1 MDSEKEINEIEDR
14 EKFKKS
20 KFSKVLL
27 IFFALAILMLIG
39 NFGFFTKIL
48 ISIQA
53 CLFIL
58 AWLMEMKIVKE
69 PKKGL
74 RILLAIV
81 AFVLIVPIINT
92 STGTQSN
99 YKRINWE
106 YIALKEHLPRPKEE
120 IGKIIVNS
128 DDYLSVY
135 IRVKDED
142 DYRNYI
148 ESCKK
153 FGYTIDAKNDTNSYT
168 ANSEDGYNLRIWFS
182 DYNKE
187 YNIYLEKESN
197 EEVKKQDDNIVEVP
211 KENNTI
217 EEKKENNEIEVQKE
231 NNEVEVQ
238 KENNEVEVQKE
249 NNEVHIQEENNKID
263 SSNTNNELVEN
274 TSSNTTDT
282 NESKE
287 QKNQTTYNYY
297 TTNDDKTAASGK
309 KGKYSYVK
317 KGKAYDIYW
326 LIDFDK
332 GYVYNFT
339 ERNEDNSCEK
349 VKIKSG
355 DLNNGL
361 KLSYKDSDNEWAKS
375 LHFKYKDQPYKLII
389 VDNDNFTY
397 EYETT
402 SLEDTLNLMKNREFY
417 EP

>member
-1 MDSEKEINEIEDR
+1 MNSEKEINEIEDK

-20 KFSKVLL
+20 KLSKVLL
-27 IFFALAILMLIG
+27 IFFALAILMLMG
-39 NFGFFTKIL
+39 NFGFFTKVL
-48 ISIQA
+48 LSIQA

-58 AWLMEMKIVKE
+58 SWLMGMKIIKE

-74 RILLAIV
+74 RVILTIV

-92 STGTQSN
+92 GTGTQSN

-106 YIALKEHLPRPKEE
+106 YIALKEHLPKPKEE

-135 IRVKDED
+135 IRAKNED

-153 FGYTIDAKNDTNSYT
+153 FGYTINAKNDTNSYT

-187 YNIYLEKESN
+187 YNIYLQKESN
-197 EEVKKQDDNIVEVP
+197 KEVEKQDDNIVEVP
-211 KENNTI
+211 KVNNTI
-217 EEKKENNEIEVQKE
+217 EEKKANNEIEVQEQNK
-231 NNEVEVQ
+231 
-238 KENNEVEVQKE
+238 
-249 NNEVHIQEENNKID
+249 KID
-263 SSNTNNELVEN
+263 NSNTSNEIVEN
-274 TSSNTTDT
+274 TNSNTSET

-287 QKNQTTYNYY
+287 QTNQTNQTTYNYY
-297 TTNDDKTAASGK
+297 TTNDDKTATSGK

-326 LIDFDK
+326 LIDFDE

-339 ERNEDNSCEK
+339 ERNEDNSCDK

-355 DLNNGL
+355 DLNSGL
-361 KLSYKDSDNEWAKS
+361 KLLYKDSDNEWAKS
-375 LHFKYKDQPYKLII
+375 IHFKYKDQPYQLVI

-402 SLEDTLNLMKNREFY
+402 SLKDTLNLMKNREFY

>member
-1 MDSEKEINEIEDR
+1 MNSEKEINEIEDK

-20 KFSKVLL
+20 KLSKVLL
-27 IFFALAILMLIG
+27 IFFALAILMLMG
-39 NFGFFTKIL
+39 NFGFFTKVL
-48 ISIQA
+48 LSIQA

-58 AWLMEMKIVKE
+58 SWLMGMKIIKE

-74 RILLAIV
+74 RVILTIV

-92 STGTQSN
+92 GTGTQSN

-106 YIALKEHLPRPKEE
+106 YIALKEHLPKPKEE

-135 IRVKDED
+135 IRAKNED

-153 FGYTIDAKNDTNSYT
+153 FGYTINAKNDTNSYT

-187 YNIYLEKESN
+187 YNIYLQKESN
-197 EEVKKQDDNIVEVP
+197 KEVEKQDDNIVEVP
-211 KENNTI
+211 KVNNTI
-217 EEKKENNEIEVQKE
+217 EEKKANNEIEVQEQNK
-231 NNEVEVQ
+231 
-238 KENNEVEVQKE
+238 
-249 NNEVHIQEENNKID
+249 KID
-263 SSNTNNELVEN
+263 NSNTSNEIVEN
-274 TSSNTTDT
+274 TNSNTSET

-287 QKNQTTYNYY
+287 QTNQTNQTTYNYY
-297 TTNDDKTAASGK
+297 TTNDNKTATSGK

-326 LIDFDK
+326 LIDFDE

-339 ERNEDNSCEK
+339 ERNEDNSCDK

-355 DLNNGL
+355 DLNSGL
-361 KLSYKDSDNEWAKS
+361 KLLYKDSDNEWAKS
-375 LHFKYKDQPYKLII
+375 IHFKYKDQPYQLVI

-402 SLEDTLNLMKNREFY
+402 SLKDTLNLMKNREFY

>member
-1 MDSEKEINEIEDR
+1 MNSEKEINEIEDK

-20 KFSKVLL
+20 KLSKVLL
-27 IFFALAILMLIG
+27 IFFALAILMLMG
-39 NFGFFTKIL
+39 NFGFFTKVL
-48 ISIQA
+48 LSIQA

-58 AWLMEMKIVKE
+58 SWLMGMKIIKE

-74 RILLAIV
+74 RVILTIV

-106 YIALKEHLPRPKEE
+106 YIALKEHLPKPKEE

-135 IRVKDED
+135 IRVKNED

-153 FGYTIDAKNDTNSYT
+153 FGYTINAKNDTNSYT

-187 YNIYLEKESN
+187 YNIYLQKESN
-197 EEVKKQDDNIVEVP
+197 KEVEKQDYNIVEVP
-211 KENNTI
+211 KVNNTI
-217 EEKKENNEIEVQKE
+217 EEKKANNEIEVQEQNK
-231 NNEVEVQ
+231 
-238 KENNEVEVQKE
+238 
-249 NNEVHIQEENNKID
+249 KID
-263 SSNTNNELVEN
+263 NSNTSNEIVEN
-274 TSSNTTDT
+274 INSNTSEM

-287 QKNQTTYNYY
+287 QTNQTNQTTYNYY
-297 TTNDDKTAASGK
+297 TTNDNKTATSGK

-326 LIDFDK
+326 LIDFDE

-339 ERNEDNSCEK
+339 ERNEDNSCDK

-355 DLNNGL
+355 DLNSGL

-375 LHFKYKDQPYKLII
+375 IHFKYKDQPYQLVI
-389 VDNDNFTY
+389 VDDDNFTY

-402 SLEDTLNLMKNREFY
+402 SLKDTLNLMKNREFY

>member
-1 MDSEKEINEIEDR
+1 MNSEKEINEIEDK

-20 KFSKVLL
+20 KLSKVLL
-27 IFFALAILMLIG
+27 IFFALAILMLMG
-39 NFGFFTKIL
+39 NFGFFTKVL
-48 ISIQA
+48 LSIQA

-58 AWLMEMKIVKE
+58 SWLMGMKIIKE

-74 RILLAIV
+74 RVILTIV

-92 STGTQSN
+92 GTGTQSN

-106 YIALKEHLPRPKEE
+106 YIALKEHLPKPKEE

-135 IRVKDED
+135 IRAKNED

-153 FGYTIDAKNDTNSYT
+153 FGYTINAKNDTNSYT

-187 YNIYLEKESN
+187 YNIYLQKESN
-197 EEVKKQDDNIVEVP
+197 KEVEKQDYNIVEVP
-211 KENNTI
+211 KVNNTI
-217 EEKKENNEIEVQKE
+217 EEKKANNEIEVQEQNK
-231 NNEVEVQ
+231 
-238 KENNEVEVQKE
+238 
-249 NNEVHIQEENNKID
+249 KID
-263 SSNTNNELVEN
+263 NSNTSNEIVEN
-274 TSSNTTDT
+274 TNSNTSET

-287 QKNQTTYNYY
+287 QTNQTNQTTYNYY
-297 TTNDDKTAASGK
+297 TTNDNKTATSGK

-326 LIDFDK
+326 LIDFDE

-339 ERNEDNSCEK
+339 ERNEDNSCDK

-355 DLNNGL
+355 DLNSGL
-361 KLSYKDSDNEWAKS
+361 KLLYKDSDNEWAKS
-375 LHFKYKDQPYKLII
+375 IHFKYKDQPYQLVI

-402 SLEDTLNLMKNREFY
+402 SLKDTLNLMKNREFY

>member
-1 MDSEKEINEIEDR
+1 MNSEKEINEIEDK

-20 KFSKVLL
+20 KLSKVLL
-27 IFFALAILMLIG
+27 IFFALAILMLMG
-39 NFGFFTKIL
+39 NFGFFTKVL
-48 ISIQA
+48 LSIQA

-58 AWLMEMKIVKE
+58 SWLMGMKIIKE

-74 RILLAIV
+74 RVILTIV

-92 STGTQSN
+92 GTGTQSN

-106 YIALKEHLPRPKEE
+106 YIALKEHLPKPKEE

-135 IRVKDED
+135 IRAKNED

-153 FGYTIDAKNDTNSYT
+153 FGYTINAKNDTNSYT

-187 YNIYLEKESN
+187 YNIYLQKELN
-197 EEVKKQDDNIVEVP
+197 KEVEKQDDNIVEVP
-211 KENNTI
+211 KVNNTI
-217 EEKKENNEIEVQKE
+217 EEKKANNEIEVQEQNK
-231 NNEVEVQ
+231 
-238 KENNEVEVQKE
+238 
-249 NNEVHIQEENNKID
+249 KID
-263 SSNTNNELVEN
+263 NSNTSNEIVEN
-274 TSSNTTDT
+274 TNSNTSET

-287 QKNQTTYNYY
+287 QTNQTNQTTYNYY
-297 TTNDDKTAASGK
+297 TTNDDKTATSGK

-326 LIDFDK
+326 LIDFDE

-339 ERNEDNSCEK
+339 ERNEDNSCDK

-355 DLNNGL
+355 DLNSGL
-361 KLSYKDSDNEWAKS
+361 KLLYKDSDNEWAKS
-375 LHFKYKDQPYKLII
+375 IHFKYKDQPYQLVI

-402 SLEDTLNLMKNREFY
+402 SLKDTLNLMKNREFY